1 MRTVYFHTGAK
12 SKETI
17 NFNIQKTIFSFR
29 SHFYLFWGSAIIS
42 ESQKGFIFVVLK
54 QHNPKTDW
62 TQAVRIFSEIS
73 TWVIVPIVVALV
85 LGKYLD
91 SRYETEPWIFLS
103 LTGFSFVVS
112 IGGIAKILAK
122 YIKEIEKENQNKK

>member
-1 MRTVYFHTGAK
+1 MVEEK
-12 SKETI
+12 NNSKE
-17 NFNIQKTIFSFR
+17 KT
-29 SHFYLFWGSAIIS
+29 
-42 ESQKGFIFVVLK
+42 
-54 QHNPKTDW
+54 KTDW
-62 TQAVRIFSEIS
+62 RQAIQIFSEIS

>member
-1 MRTVYFHTGAK
+1 M
-12 SKETI
+12 
-17 NFNIQKTIFSFR
+17 
-29 SHFYLFWGSAIIS
+29 
-42 ESQKGFIFVVLK
+42 VLK

-91 SRYETEPWIFLS
+91 SRYSTEPWIFLS
-103 LTGFSFVVS
+103 LTGLSFLVS

-122 YIKEIEKENQNKK
+122 YIKEIENSSDVKSESRPQNEDWGVGKNQDKK